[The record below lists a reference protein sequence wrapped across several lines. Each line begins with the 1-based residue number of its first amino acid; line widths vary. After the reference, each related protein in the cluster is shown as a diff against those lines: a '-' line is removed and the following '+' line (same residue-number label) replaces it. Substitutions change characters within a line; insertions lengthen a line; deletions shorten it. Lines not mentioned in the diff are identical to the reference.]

1 MLLLDINTSC
11 SVIITSSAT
20 GQIHTL
26 FLRRQANEELSIY
39 KITYILNN
47 STEACLTAKTASCTV
62 VLCLMLICLK
72 RKLDC
77 TFKTDDHQLVHLDA
91 AEFLN

>member
-47 STEACLTAKTASCTV
+47 STEACLMAKTASCSFV
-62 VLCLMLICLK
+62 SHVDLFEEKVGLHIQN
-72 RKLDC
+72 R
-77 TFKTDDHQLVHLDA
+77 
-91 AEFLN
+91 